1 MIGDDLQYMGMTSR
15 ANTILAAGYDDGTIY
30 FERSDDKGVTT
41 TTLRNGTTR
50 AAIADGD
57 PQQPAIIA
65 CDSGEILV
73 VLAKGETLFTYLS
86 EDGGETWRHV
96 TR

>member
-1 MIGDDLQYMGMTSR
+1 
-15 ANTILAAGYDDGTIY
+15 
-30 FERSDDKGVTT
+30 
-41 TTLRNGTTR
+41 
-50 AAIADGD
+50 
-57 PQQPAIIA
+57 
-65 CDSGEILV
+65 V